1 MKYLKKRRKL
11 VEEQKK
17 EIKKDVVTIN
27 FQKII
32 LYVKLKENL
41 KFI

>member
-1 MKYLKKRRKL
+1 MKYLKKRRIL

>member
-1 MKYLKKRRKL
+1 MKYLKKRRNL

>member
-1 MKYLKKRRKL
+1 MKYLKKRRNL
-11 VEEQKK
+11 VEEHKK